1 MKTEIEREVL
11 MIPVKLVRVTN
22 PRVRDPKRFEKI
34 VRNIEAIGLK
44 RPITVTEGS
53 PDAGGAPTYELVCGQ
68 GRLEAFQALGQTEIP
83 AFVRRISKTDS
94 LIASLVENIA
104 RRRVRAIDQINLIQW
119 MHDQGNSTEDIARKT
134 GLTENY
140 LQGILKLIKHG
151 EERVLD
157 AVLHGRLP
165 ITIAVSIAGLDD
177 DASQRILLETYER
190 KEMKQ
195 TTLSLFRRLLDLRK
209 SFGRN
214 CANDARSRARKRT
227 SADGLILAY
236 KRETQRQ
243 RLMVRKAQTAESRLL
258 SLTAAF
264 KALLA
269 DENFATLLR
278 AENLQTLPKF
288 LVERVKEASS

>member
-1 MKTEIEREVL
+1 MKSEIEREVS
-11 MIPVKLVRVTN
+11 MIPVKAVRVTN
-22 PRVRDPKRFEKI
+22 PRVRDPKRFERI
-34 VRNIEAIGLK
+34 VKNIEAVGLK
-44 RPITVTEGS
+44 RPITVTEAAS
-53 PDAGGAPTYELVCGQ
+53 DADGAPTYELVCGQ
-68 GRLEAFQALGQTEIP
+68 GRLEAFQALGQPEIP

-104 RRRVRAIDQINLIQW
+104 RRRIRAIDQIHMIQW
-119 MHDQGNSTEDIARKT
+119 MHDQGNSTADIASKT
-134 GLTENY
+134 GLTESY

-177 DASQRILLETYER
+177 EGSQRILHEAYER

-195 TTLSLFRRLLDLRK
+195 SSLTHFRKLVEHRK
-209 SFGRN
+209 CFGLNYSNDSRN
-214 CANDARSRARKRT
+214 RARKRT

-243 RLMVRKAQTAESRLL
+243 RLMVKKAQAAESRLL

-288 LVERVKEASS
+288 LVERVKEVS

>member
-1 MKTEIEREVL
+1 MKNSDEREVV
-11 MIPVKLVRVTN
+11 MVPVRAVRVPN
-22 PRVRDPKRFEKI
+22 PRVRDRKRFERI
-34 VRNIEAIGLK
+34 VKNIEAVGLK
-44 RPITVTEGS
+44 RPITVTEGA
-53 PDAGGAPTYELVCGQ
+53 PDTEGAATYDLVCGQ
-68 GRLEAFQALGQTEIP
+68 GRLEAFQALGQAEIP
-83 AFVRRISKTDS
+83 AFVRKLTKTDS

-104 RRRVRAIDQINLIQW
+104 RRRVRAIDQIRLIQW
-119 MHDQGNSTEDIARKT
+119 MQEQGNSLEEIARKT
-134 GLTENY
+134 GLAEHY
-140 LQGILKLIKHG
+140 LQGILKLLRQG

-165 ITIAVSIAGLDD
+165 ITIAVSISGMDD
-177 DASQRILLETYER
+177 EASQRILLEAYER

-195 TTLSLFRRLLDLRK
+195 ATLSRFRKLIDQRK
-209 SFGRN
+209 SFGRGYSK
-214 CANDARSRARKRT
+214 DVHRARKRT

-243 RLMVRKAQTAESRLL
+243 KLMVRKAQAAESRLL

-278 AENLQTLPKF
+278 AEDLQTLPKF
-288 LVERVKEASS
+288 IVERVQEAS